1 MAEHRGEQEKGLG
14 PMDKAVEAVGGMMG
28 TMKAGL
34 GSMSDSAFVTNARR
48 SDLYEIQAARIAEE
62 RARSPEVRQLAQRM
76 TQDHTT
82 SSNQLLAALR
92 SNQDSDLMDK
102 LPDDLDQHRQ
112 TMIDHLREASDDEF
126 DSVYLMQQK
135 MAHREAVTLFEGFE
149 SSGDNPQLVS
159 FARSTLPVLH
169 QHKEMVDRIEGSG
182 SVRS

>member
-48 SDLYEIQAARIAEE
+48 SDLYEIQAARIAEQ

-76 TQDHTT
+76 IQDHTT

-92 SNQDSDLMDK
+92 TSQGSDLMDELK
-102 LPDDLDQHRQ
+102 DDLDQHRQ
-112 TMIDHLREASDDEF
+112 TMLDHLREASDDEF
-126 DSVYLMQQK
+126 DGVYLTQQK
-135 MAHREAVTLFEGFE
+135 MAHMETLTLFEGFE
-149 SSGDNPQLVS
+149 SSGDNAQLVS
-159 FARSTLPVLH
+159 YARGMLPILH
-169 QHKEMVDRIEGSG
+169 EHKELVNRIEGSG
-182 SVRS
+182 SARS